1 MATQEQVQSYL
12 EQPKRYYNIDG
23 LGEIS
28 IGVMMLGFALI
39 SWLQASTPKVS
50 LWNRQSSF
58 FVCVALMLIVIDH
71 GAKAVKKRITYPR
84 TGFVEYR
91 RDAKARMAPMVLGAV
106 TAAAFGFLM
115 KYGRVNPAAVAG
127 MIVVPTYAYGVA
139 RAVQWKWLTVA
150 VLAVGSGA
158 IASLP
163 TGLLASIARDA
174 VAGPKSR
181 FTPDMV
187 GSWLIEALFIGA
199 TIGVSGGITLLRY
212 LRETQAPEGAAE

>member
-58 FVCVALMLIVIDH
+58 FVCAALMLIVIDH
-71 GAKAVKKRITYPR
+71 GAKAGKKRITYPR

-127 MIVVPTYAYGVA
+127 MIV
-139 RAVQWKWLTVA
+139 VQWKWLTVA